1 MRFLLNLIF
10 FMILLGT
17 VIVGAGVYYLLPG
30 LPSTDS
36 LQDVQFSVPLR
47 VYTQEGSLMSEFG
60 EKRRLPVNYDD
71 VPDVMVDAFL
81 ASEDDRFFEHPG
93 VDWQGL
99 ARAGV
104 LLIKTGERAQ
114 GGSTITMQVAR
125 NFFLTNEKTYSRKLN
140 EILLSLKIERE
151 LSKEE
156 ILELY
161 FNKIYL
167 GHRAYGIVAAS
178 ELYYGVPLS
187 ELALSQVAMMAGLP
201 KAPSRMNPVTNPK
214 RALQRRN
221 YVLGRML
228 YLGNITDEEYEV
240 AIKAP
245 ITARIHHKVPD
256 TSSPYVAEMVRSY
269 MVEKYG
275 DEAYTTGYK
284 VYTTINDRLQKA
296 ADNALRKAL
305 LDYDKRH
312 GYRGAEHHYELEQS
326 AGEGDWLQMLEGYP
340 VLGGLH
346 PALVI
351 SVSDKSADVYL
362 KDDGLVTLDWA
373 AMSWA
378 RRYIDE
384 NRREAE
390 PKSAIELFQP
400 GDLVRVIKTD
410 EGLMLAQIPGVEGA
424 LVSLSPEDG
433 SILALSGGFAFNHSK
448 FNRVVQAERQPGS
461 SFKPFIYSAAL
472 ANGYTA
478 ASLVNDAPVVFDDPG
493 LEDTWRPENYS
504 GKYRGPTRLRSALT
518 YSRNLISIRLLRSV
532 GIRTAIKYAANFGFD
547 PERLPKDLS
556 LSLGSGAVS
565 PLELA
570 RAYTVLA
577 NGGYLTNPYFISRIE
592 AANGDVVFQANPDR
606 VCRDCGASE
615 GESSDGIAK
624 KVVDSGNVYIIAS
637 MMRDVIRAGTGTK
650 ALVLKRP
657 DLSGKTGTTNDQ
669 KDAWFSG
676 FNANIVTTAWVGFD
690 QIRPLGAKETGG
702 QAALPMWIDYMKVAL
717 EDMPEAY
724 PIKPPGVVSVRVDR
738 QTGLLASPGQKDA
751 YLEIFR
757 KGTVPSRMAT
767 SESSAS
773 GQTESG
779 VPEQLF

>member
-10 FMILLGT
+10 FMILLG
-17 VIVGAGVYYLLPG
+17 VVAVGAGVYYLLPG
-30 LPSTDS
+30 LPETDS

-71 VPDVMVDAFL
+71 VPDAMVDAFL

-93 VDWQGL
+93 VDWQGI
-99 ARAGV
+99 ARAVV
-104 LLIKTGERAQ
+104 LLIQTGERAQ

-125 NFFLTNEKTYSRKLN
+125 NFFLTNEKTYTRKLN
-140 EILLSLKIERE
+140 EILLALKIESE
-151 LSKEE
+151 LDKED

-178 ELYYGVPLS
+178 ELYYGAPLS
-187 ELALSQVAMMAGLP
+187 ELTLPQTAMMAGLP
-201 KAPSRMNPVTNPK
+201 KAPSRMNPVTNPE
-214 RALQRRN
+214 RALRRRN

-228 YLGNITDEEYEV
+228 ELGNISDEEYQV
-240 AIKAP
+240 AVNAP
-245 ITARIHHKVPD
+245 VTARIHHKVPE
-256 TSSPYVAEMVRSY
+256 TSSPYVAEMVRSH
-269 MVEKYG
+269 MIKKFG

-284 VYTTINDRLQKA
+284 VYTTIHDRLQKA
-296 ADNALRKAL
+296 ADHALRKAL

-312 GYRGAEHHYELEQS
+312 GYRGAEHHYDLES
-326 AGEGDWLQMLEGYP
+326 GAGEGDWLQMLEGYP

-351 SVSDKSADVYL
+351 SVSNQSAEIYL
-362 KDDGLVTLDWA
+362 KDEGLVTLGWDG
-373 AMSWA
+373 MSWA

-384 NRREAE
+384 NSREGK
-390 PKSAIELFQP
+390 PKSAIELFRT
-400 GDLVRVIKTD
+400 GDLVRVTKTD
-410 EGLMLAQIPGVEGA
+410 EGLKLSQIPDVEGA

-433 SILALSGGFAFNHSK
+433 SILALSGGFAFSHSK

-461 SFKPFIYSAAL
+461 SFKPIIYSAAL

-532 GIRTAIKYAANFGFD
+532 GIRTAIKYAAKFGFD
-547 PERLPKDLS
+547 TERLPKDLS

-570 RAYTVLA
+570 RAYTVIA
-577 NGGYLTNPYFISRIE
+577 NGGYLTTPYFINRIE
-592 AANGDVVFQANPDR
+592 TANGEVVFQANPDR
-606 VCRDCGASE
+606 VCRECDLPE
-615 GESSDGIAK
+615 GETAEGIATR
-624 KVVDSGNVYIIAS
+624 VVDSGNVFIIAS
-637 MMRDVIRAGTGTK
+637 MMRDVIRAGTGK
-650 ALVLKRP
+650 RALVLNRN

-676 FNANIVTTAWVGFD
+676 FNANVVTTAWVGFD
-690 QIRPLGAKETGG
+690 QIRPLGQKKLAARPRYPCGLIICGSRWKEC
-702 QAALPMWIDYMKVAL
+702 QSHYR
-717 EDMPEAY
+717 Y
-724 PIKPPGVVSVRVDR
+724 NHRR
-738 QTGLLASPGQKDA
+738 
-751 YLEIFR
+751 
-757 KGTVPSRMAT
+757 
-767 SESSAS
+767 
-773 GQTESG
+773 
-779 VPEQLF
+779 

>member
-1 MRFLLNLIF
+1 MRFFINFIF
-10 FMILLGT
+10 FMMLLGI
-17 VIVGAGVYYLLPG
+17 VIIGAGVYYLLPG

-47 VYTQEGSLMSEFG
+47 VYTHEDSLMAEFG

-71 VPDVMVDAFL
+71 VPDQMVDAFL
-81 ASEDDRFFEHPG
+81 AAEDDRFFEHPG

-99 ARAGV
+99 VRAGM
-104 LLIKTGERAQ
+104 LLIQTGERTQ

-125 NFFLTNEKTYSRKLN
+125 NFFLSNEKTYSRKLN
-140 EILLSLKIERE
+140 EILLALKIESE

-167 GHRAYGIVAAS
+167 GHRAYGIVAAA

-187 ELALSQVAMMAGLP
+187 ELTLPQIAMMAGLP
-201 KAPSRMNPVTNPK
+201 KAPSKMNPITNPE
-214 RALQRRN
+214 RAIRRRN

-228 YLGNITDEEYEV
+228 ELGDISDEEYQV

-245 ITARIHHKVPD
+245 VTARIHHKIPD

-275 DEAYTTGYK
+275 DEAYTSGYK

-296 ADNALRKAL
+296 ADQALRKAL
-305 LDYDKRH
+305 IDYDKRH

-326 AGEGDWLQMLEGYP
+326 AGESDWLQMLEGYP
-340 VLGGLH
+340 VLGGLY

-351 SVSDKSADVYL
+351 SVSDKTAEIYL
-362 KDDGLVTLDWA
+362 KDDGIVTLEWD

-384 NRREAE
+384 NRREGK
-390 PKSAIELFQP
+390 PKSATELFQT
-400 GDLVRVIKTD
+400 GDLIRVMKTD
-410 EGLMLAQIPGVEGA
+410 EGLKLAQIPDVEGA

-433 SILALSGGFAFNHSK
+433 SILALSGGFDFNHSK
-448 FNRVVQAERQPGS
+448 FNRVVQAHRQPGS

-472 ANGYTA
+472 DNGYTA

-518 YSRNLISIRLLRSV
+518 HSRNLISIRLLRSI
-532 GIRTAIKYAANFGFD
+532 GIKKAIKYISRFGFD

-556 LSLGSGAVS
+556 LSLGSGAIA

-570 RAYTVLA
+570 RGYTVLA
-577 NGGYLTNPYFISRIE
+577 NGGYLTKPYFINRIE
-592 AANGDVVFQANPDR
+592 TANGDVLFQANPDR
-606 VCRDCGASE
+606 VCRDCKVSKGEQVE
-615 GESSDGIAK
+615 GVAK
-624 KVVDSGNVYIIAS
+624 KVVDSRNVYIIAS
-637 MMRDVIRAGTGTK
+637 MMRDVIRAGTGTR
-650 ALVLKRP
+650 ALVLNRP

-676 FNANIVTTAWVGFD
+676 FNAKIVTTAWVGFD
-690 QIRPLGAKETGG
+690 QIRPLGTAETGG
-702 QAALPMWIDYMKVAL
+702 RAALPMWIDYMKVAL
-717 EDMPEAY
+717 EGMPEAY
-724 PIKPPGVVSVRVDR
+724 PIEPEGIVTLNVDK
-738 QTGLLASPGQKDA
+738 QTGLLASPGQKGS

-757 KGTVPSRMAT
+757 KENVPTRTA
-767 SESSAS
+767 AANDP
-773 GQTESG
+773 ESG
-779 VPEQLF
+779 ETETGIPEQLF

>member
-10 FMILLGT
+10 FMILLGI

-30 LPSTDS
+30 LPATDS

-47 VYTQEGSLMSEFG
+47 VYTHEGSLMSEFG

-71 VPDVMVDAFL
+71 VPDAMVDAFL

-93 VDWQGL
+93 VDWQGI
-99 ARAGV
+99 ARAVV
-104 LLIKTGERAQ
+104 LLIQTGERAQ

-140 EILLSLKIERE
+140 EILLALKIEGE

-187 ELALSQVAMMAGLP
+187 ELTLPQTAMMAGLP
-201 KAPSRMNPVTNPK
+201 KAPSRMNPVTNPE
-214 RALQRRN
+214 RALRRRN

-228 YLGNITDEEYEV
+228 ELGDISDEEYQV
-240 AIKAP
+240 AFKAP
-245 ITARIHHKVPD
+245 VTARIHHKIPD
-256 TSSPYVAEMVRSY
+256 TSSPYVAEMVRSH
-269 MVEKYG
+269 MVKKYG
-275 DEAYTTGYK
+275 DKAYTTGYK

-296 ADNALRKAL
+296 ADHALRKAL

-351 SVSDKSADVYL
+351 SVSDKTADIYL
-362 KDDGLVTLDWA
+362 KDEGMVTLGWE

-384 NRREAE
+384 NQRGAT
-390 PKSAIELFQP
+390 PGSAIELFQS
-400 GDLVRVIKTD
+400 GDLIRVVKTD
-410 EGLMLAQIPGVEGA
+410 EGLKLAQIPDVEGA

-461 SFKPFIYSAAL
+461 SFKPIIYSAAL

-532 GIRTAIKYAANFGFD
+532 GIRTAIKHAAKFGFD
-547 PERLPKDLS
+547 AERLPKDLS

-577 NGGYLTNPYFISRIE
+577 NGGYLTTPYFITRIE
-592 AANGDVVFQANPDR
+592 TANGDVVFQANPDR
-606 VCRDCGASE
+606 VCRECGISE
-615 GESSDGIAK
+615 GDSADGIAK
-624 KVVDSGNVYIIAS
+624 KVIDSGNTYIVAS

-650 ALVLKRP
+650 ALVLNRP

-676 FNANIVTTAWVGFD
+676 FNANIVTTVWVGFD
-690 QIRPLGAKETGG
+690 QIRPLGVKETGG
-702 QAALPMWIDYMKVAL
+702 QAALPMWIDYMRVAL
-717 EDMPEAY
+717 EGMPEAY
-724 PIKPPGVVSVRVDR
+724 PVKPSDVVSVRVDR

-757 KGTVPSRMAT
+757 KENVPTRMAAG
-767 SESSAS
+767 EDP
-773 GQTESG
+773 ESG
-779 VPEQLF
+779 ATETGVPDQLF

>member
-1 MRFLLNLIF
+1 MRFLFNLIF
-10 FMILLGT
+10 FVMLLGI

-30 LPSTDS
+30 LPATDS

-47 VYTQEGSLMSEFG
+47 IYTHEGSLMSEFG

-71 VPDVMVDAFL
+71 VPDTMVDAFL

-93 VDWQGL
+93 VDWQGI
-99 ARAGV
+99 ARAVV
-104 LLIKTGERAQ
+104 LLIQTGERAQ

-125 NFFLTNEKTYSRKLN
+125 NFFLSNEKTYTRKLN
-140 EILLSLKIERE
+140 EILLALKIESE
-151 LSKEE
+151 LDKEE

-167 GHRAYGIVAAS
+167 GHRAYGIVAAA
-178 ELYYGVPLS
+178 ELYYGLPLS
-187 ELALSQVAMMAGLP
+187 ELTLPQTAMMAGLP
-201 KAPSRMNPVTNPK
+201 KAPSKMNPITNPE
-214 RALQRRN
+214 RALRRRN
-221 YVLGRML
+221 YVLRRML
-228 YLGNITDEEYEV
+228 ELGNISDKEYQV
-240 AIKAP
+240 ATKAP
-245 ITARIHHKVPD
+245 VTARIHHKIPD

-269 MVEKYG
+269 MVGKHGEK
-275 DEAYTTGYK
+275 AYTAGYK
-284 VYTTINDRLQKA
+284 VYTTIHDRLQKA
-296 ADNALRKAL
+296 ADHALRKAL

-326 AGEGDWLQMLEGYP
+326 AGEGDWLQMLEGYS

-346 PALVI
+346 PGLVI
-351 SVSDKSADVYL
+351 SISDKSADIYL
-362 KDDGLVTLDWA
+362 KDKGLITLEWA
-373 AMSWA
+373 AISWA

-384 NRREAE
+384 NRRG
-390 PKSAIELFQP
+390 PGPRSATEIFQS
-400 GDLVRVIKTD
+400 GDLIRVMKTD
-410 EGLMLAQIPGVEGA
+410 EGLKLAQIPDVEGA

-448 FNRVVQAERQPGS
+448 FNRVIQAERQPGS
-461 SFKPFIYSAAL
+461 SFKPLIYSAAL

-532 GIRTAIKYAANFGFD
+532 GIRTTIKYAAKFGFD

-570 RAYTVLA
+570 RAYTILA
-577 NGGYLTNPYFISRIE
+577 NGGYLTNPYFITRIE
-592 AANGDVVFQANPDR
+592 TADGEVVFQANPDR
-606 VCRDCGASE
+606 VCRECGASE
-615 GESSDGIAK
+615 GQSTDGIAK

-637 MMRDVIRAGTGTK
+637 MMRDVIKAGTGTK
-650 ALVLKRP
+650 ALVLNRP

-690 QIRPLGAKETGG
+690 KVRPLGSSETGG
-702 QAALPMWIDYMKVAL
+702 QAALPMWIDYMRVAL
-717 EDMPEAY
+717 ESTPEAY
-724 PIKPPGVVSVRVDR
+724 PVKPSDIITVRIDR
-738 QTGLLASPGQKDA
+738 QTGLLAGPGQKNS

-757 KGTVPSRMAT
+757 KGKAPTRMAT
-767 SESSAS
+767 SEYSES
-773 GQTESG
+773 GDTESG